1 MSGPNAVR
9 SAYSDLFGVD
19 MLPVLE
25 EIFRSELERH
35 PNKREQIFK
44 TVSTDRDI
52 WQATEIHDMPL
63 HAIVGEGENYSF
75 SRPKQGASKSLS
87 VVKYGLG
94 FSISEE
100 AVEDGKFDMIAD
112 AIQKMAKS
120 ALETQEISAMNILNN
135 GFTTELAADGLT
147 IFNASHTLPSGL
159 TFRNQLSTAA
169 DLSQSS
175 LDQALT
181 DFETQFVGDS
191 GIIYRAMPRILLVH
205 PSQRRYAME
214 LVGSDLK
221 PDSADNNMNSLKGEG
236 LVVVSSPH
244 LTDTDAW
251 FLLADKAETGLRIV
265 NRSGIQTKASD
276 EAVGFMNDSIF
287 YKSRYREVIGV
298 THAYG
303 IFGSSG
309 A

>member
-1 MSGPNAVR
+1 MAAPSALR
-9 SAYSDLFGVD
+9 SQYSDLFGAD

-25 EIFRSELERH
+25 EIFRSEIERH
-35 PNKREQIFK
+35 PNKREKCFK
-44 TVSTDRDI
+44 TVTTDRDI
-52 WQATEIHDMPL
+52 WQASEIHDMPL
-63 HAIVGEGENYSF
+63 HQVVPEGTDYSF
-75 SRPKQGASKSLS
+75 DRPKQGANRTLS

-100 AVEDGKFDMIAD
+100 AVEDGKFEHIAD
-112 AIQKMAKS
+112 ALRKMAES
-120 ALETQEISAMNILNN
+120 AMETQEINGMNVLNN
-135 GFTTELAADGLT
+135 GFSSELAADGLSV
-147 IFNASHTLPSGL
+147 FNTAHTLPSGL
-159 TFRNQLSTAA
+159 TFRNRLSTAA
-169 DLSQSS
+169 DLSQTS

-191 GIIYRAMPRILLVH
+191 GIIKRMMPKVLLVH
-205 PSQRRYAME
+205 PSQRRYALE
-214 LVGSDLK
+214 LIGSDLK
-221 PDSADNNMNSLKGEG
+221 ADTADNNMNSLKQEG

-251 FLLADKAETGLRIV
+251 FLLADPSKTGLRIV
-265 NRSGIQTKASD
+265 KRKGVETKASD
-276 EAVGFMNDSIF
+276 EAVGFINDSIF

-303 IFGSSG
+303 VFGSPG

>member
-1 MSGPNAVR
+1 
-9 SAYSDLFGVD
+9 
-19 MLPVLE
+19 
-25 EIFRSELERH
+25 
-35 PNKREQIFK
+35 
-44 TVSTDRDI
+44 
-52 WQATEIHDMPL
+52 
-63 HAIVGEGENYSF
+63 
-75 SRPKQGASKSLS
+75 LS